1 MKSFS
6 THFSTKIFLVS
17 GALFVLS
24 ACGST
29 NSETASNTCF
39 YINSVDSFEAVDNDT
54 LRIQT
59 GPTTWYEADLLGTC
73 LNLRFE
79 QSLAFEGGLG
89 NRICDGAA
97 GGYVITDEDRCAIT
111 SLRRIPDPE

>member
-6 THFSTKIFLVS
+6 THISPKVCLV
-17 GALFVLS
+17 GGVLLALS

-29 NSETASNTCF
+29 ESETASNTCF
-39 YINSVDSFEAVDNDT
+39 YIDSVDSFEAVDNDT

-59 GPTTWYEADLLGTC
+59 GPTTWYEADLLGPC

-97 GGYVITDEDRCAIT
+97 GGYVITDEDRCAIIA
-111 SLRRIPDPE
+111 LRRIQEPE

>member
-6 THFSTKIFLVS
+6 THFSSKACLVS
-17 GALFVLS
+17 GALLVLS

-39 YINSVDSFEAVDNDT
+39 YTNSVDSFEAVDNDT

-59 GPTTWYEADLLGTC
+59 GPSTWYEADLLGTC

-79 QSLAFEGGLG
+79 QSLAFEGGVG

-97 GGYVITDEDRCAIT
+97 GGYVITDQDRCAIT
-111 SLRRIPDPE
+111 SVRRVMESE